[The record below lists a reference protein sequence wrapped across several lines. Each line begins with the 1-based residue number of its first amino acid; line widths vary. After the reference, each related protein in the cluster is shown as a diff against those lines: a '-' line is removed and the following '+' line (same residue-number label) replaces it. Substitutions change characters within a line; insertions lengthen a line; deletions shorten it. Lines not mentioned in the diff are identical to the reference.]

1 MKHINGFNRLVF
13 TAYLQKSALL
23 VWFRGDA
30 FAHFFKPH
38 RGAFPAFT
46 IKKKKTDKCP
56 GGWVRLEL
64 TEPLRP
70 RQFEVCFDLGA
81 SSVVRHTTILF
92 AHFRHAYDS

>member
-46 IKKKKTDKCP
+46 IKKKKQTNAQED
-56 GGWVRLEL
+56 GYAWN
-64 TEPLRP
+64 
-70 RQFEVCFDLGA
+70 
-81 SSVVRHTTILF
+81 
-92 AHFRHAYDS
+92 